1 MVFGISIYSVI
12 SKNALI
18 SNQSKIRH
26 RNKNNPIA
34 ISPAV
39 FDHLSLMAKT
49 PQSGCIKKSIGASTI
64 SPLNAHAI
72 RKTRMP
78 TSVTI
83 PNELPVRFQHKT
95 FAPIQTAIFS
105 RNINPVIIL
114 ILYLFDT
121 KVNKNINT

>member
-26 RNKNNPIA
+26 RSKNAPIE
-34 ISPAV
+34 ISPAM
-39 FDHLSLMAKT
+39 FDHLSLIAKI
-49 PQSGCIKKSIGASTI
+49 PQSGCIRKSRGASTI

-72 RKTRMP
+72 RKTRIP
-78 TSVTI
+78 TSVTM

-95 FAPIQTAIFS
+95 FAPIHTAILS
-105 RNINPVIIL
+105 KNINPVIIL